1 MHHPRKDPRQDVAA
15 LAAKDPAFRKELLA
29 APNAAVE
36 KALGIKLRPA

>member
-1 MHHPRKDPRQDVAA
+1 MHHPHKDPRQDVAA